1 MKAQKIVSHRDALEL
16 VFANRNKA
24 YGAYQI
30 RREYPKTLVKALGI
44 GLGLIALLTLLPNLL
59 KAFGSHSSHLEAEI
73 EERHLCDLV
82 LPKLTMTPAKPLPKL
97 KKSRTPRSVI
107 KFVPPIVESDELVQ
121 DTDEFSSHDVLIQA
135 NQEIGRTTSSGLDD
149 TGPPDLGS
157 ELVTTNNKGEAGIPD
172 DGIKAPYELQKAPSF
187 IGGESELFE
196 YLKKHIRY
204 PDLARENNI
213 QGVVVLSFVIG
224 KEGEIYGVEIIK
236 DIGGGCGQESVRVV
250 SAMPN
255 WLPGESNGYPVKVRY
270 TIPVRFNLQ

>member
-1 MKAQKIVSHRDALEL
+1 MKAQKTVSHRDALEL

-59 KAFGSHSSHLEAEI
+59 KAFEYSNII
-73 EERHLCDLV
+73 EEDDGGRIICMP
-82 LPKLTMTPAKPLPKL
+82 PKITIALSKPLPKL
-97 KKSRTPRSVI
+97 KKSKTPKSII

-121 DTDEFSSHDVLIQA
+121 DTDAFSSHDVLIQG
-135 NQEIGRTTSSGLDD
+135 NQEIGRVTSSGLDNA
-149 TGPPDLGS
+149 GPPDLGAESLIS
-157 ELVTTNNKGEAGIPD
+157 EKKGGTGIPD